1 MAKTKEKPKPMKIEA
16 EFTRGRWKAKPVR
29 SEPAKPECACKDPK
43 ALACP
48 EHSPKGK
55 PLKLLEQFL
64 LENAP
69 KATKVTHS
77 QMPVICVCGQALA
90 LELQPPAYNEIR
102 WHRFCTNCRRHI
114 YYSVR

>member
-1 MAKTKEKPKPMKIEA
+1 MAKIKVKPEPMKMAVEFRRGKWKAAKPMEA
-16 EFTRGRWKAKPVR
+16 TL
-29 SEPAKPECACKDPK
+29 KPECACKDPT

-64 LENAP
+64 VANAP
-69 KATKVTHS
+69 KPPRLAHS
-77 QMPVICVCGQALA
+77 QMPAVCVCGQALS